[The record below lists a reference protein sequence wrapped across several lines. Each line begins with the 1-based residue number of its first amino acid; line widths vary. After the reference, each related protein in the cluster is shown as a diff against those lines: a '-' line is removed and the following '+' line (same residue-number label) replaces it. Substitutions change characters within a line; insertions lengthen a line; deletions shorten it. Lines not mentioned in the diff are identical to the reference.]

1 MEHSELKEKEIVLNK
16 VVAHLK
22 LLVKFI
28 NKAQSEVPQSLTD
41 KQQIKAILLQIEEK
55 ADMIS
60 KILPL

>member
-1 MEHSELKEKEIVLNK
+1 MELPELKQKEIVLNK

-41 KQQIKAILLQIEEK
+41 KQQIKAMLLQIEEK

>member
-1 MEHSELKEKEIVLNK
+1 MELPELRQKEIVLDK

-28 NKAQSEVPQSLTD
+28 NKAQAEVPQSLTD
-41 KQQIKAILLQIEEK
+41 KQQIKAMLLQIEEK